1 MNANDMVERGW
12 KTRTIVDIV
21 SHFNDQTRKADQW
34 IVIPYDI
41 PSGNIA
47 TYFPEANCL
56 VPLESS
62 DALSTA
68 DISNTPTSKW
78 VVVSLHESNS

>member
-1 MNANDMVERGW
+1 MDKLE
-12 KTRTIVDIV
+12 
-21 SHFNDQTRKADQW
+21 QADQW

-56 VPLESS
+56 VPLES
-62 DALSTA
+62 TA
-68 DISNTPTSKW
+68 DISNTHNFKMGCSIIA
-78 VVVSLHESNS
+78 